1 MCTCDHFAGHVLV
14 NISSTLAVA
23 PFTKVTAHGSLNGPF
38 QPTMASNTMQD
49 LTRNDWTLIESKA
62 KRIRVQVGQEIIKE
76 GTRIDHLYVLRRG
89 SASVE
94 LAGTTSRAV
103 IATLSAG
110 DVFGEMAFL
119 GDSTATAAVVATD
132 EVDVD
137 AIWANDLRELVTMF
151 PGFGARFYRSL
162 AVILAQ
168 RLRETSR
175 ELLREMTKKR

>member
-1 MCTCDHFAGHVLV
+1 M
-14 NISSTLAVA
+14 
-23 PFTKVTAHGSLNGPF
+23 
-38 QPTMASNTMQD
+38 
-49 LTRNDWTLIESKA
+49 
-62 KRIRVQVGQEIIKE
+62 
-76 GTRIDHLYVLRRG
+76 
-89 SASVE
+89 
-94 LAGTTSRAV
+94 

>member
-1 MCTCDHFAGHVLV
+1 
-14 NISSTLAVA
+14 
-23 PFTKVTAHGSLNGPF
+23 
-38 QPTMASNTMQD
+38 MQD

-76 GTRIDHLYVLRRG
+76 GTRVDHLYVLRSG

-94 LAGTTSRAV
+94 LEGTTSRAV

-110 DVFGEMAFL
+110 DVFGEMAFEE
-119 GDSTATAAVVATD
+119 TAAVVATD
-132 EVDVD
+132 EADVD

-162 AVILAQ
+162 AIILAR

>member
-1 MCTCDHFAGHVLV
+1 MAG
-14 NISSTLAVA
+14 STLE
-23 PFTKVTAHGSLNGPF
+23 
-38 QPTMASNTMQD
+38 D

-62 KRIRVQVGQEIIKE
+62 KRISVELGQEIIKE
-76 GTRIDHLYVLRRG
+76 GARIDHLYVLRRG

-94 LAGTTSRAV
+94 LEGTTSRAV

-119 GDSTATAAVVATD
+119 GDSTATAAVIAKDEV
-132 EVDVD
+132 EVDV
-137 AIWANDLRELVTMF
+137 IWAHDLRQLVAAF
-151 PGFGARFYRSL
+151 PGFGTRFYRSL

-168 RLRETSR
+168 RLRQTSK